1 MEDQPDKSQR
11 GAGHRKTGR
20 RKDTR
25 RRSQL
30 FRPHQGMRT
39 IDGALQSQLPIHI
52 PAREAYSDA
61 HSNREYVQL
70 LGAEW
75 RTLSLALL
83 GPHLRPVRQ
92 LYLDQR
98 EPRAEVRRAV

>member
-1 MEDQPDKSQR
+1 MDEQPDKGQR
-11 GAGHRKTGR
+11 GADHRKPER
-20 RKDTR
+20 RKDAGS
-25 RRSQL
+25 RSQL

-52 PAREAYSDA
+52 PAGEAYSDA

-83 GPHLRPVRQ
+83 GSHLRPVRQ